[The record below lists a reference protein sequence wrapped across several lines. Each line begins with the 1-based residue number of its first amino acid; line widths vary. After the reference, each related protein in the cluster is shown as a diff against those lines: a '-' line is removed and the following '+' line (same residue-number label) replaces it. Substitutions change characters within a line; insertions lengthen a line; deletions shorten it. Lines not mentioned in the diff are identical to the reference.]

1 MIFYSHAN
9 KTRFHQKGF
18 ALRLVLKVR
27 IFGTRKCPK
36 RHLHISHNAPYLHP
50 YPPPP
55 PKKKKKIFKTFVF
68 HFSRVLQPSQ
78 DKLKTMLMQNF
89 GG

>member
-50 YPPPP
+50 YPLPPQ
-55 PKKKKKIFKTFVF
+55 KKKKKNFFQDLC
-68 HFSRVLQPSQ
+68 FSFLPGITAVPR
-78 DKLKTMLMQNF
+78 
-89 GG
+89 